1 MTSLNQNRFFIP
13 TGFGFQAGTS
23 GQRNLGG
30 KAAQSGQEFAAVLEE
45 TMAVAPV
52 AAPSAPASFPAQLA
66 NTAYWAHPS
75 YGQAV
80 LKKAV

>member
-23 GQRNLGG
+23 GKQNLGG
-30 KAAQSGQEFAAVLEE
+30 KAAQAGQEFAAVLEE
-45 TMAVAPV
+45 TMIVVPA
-52 AAPSAPASFPAQLA
+52 AAPSSTASFPAQLA

-75 YGQAV
+75 YSQAV